1 MHRKKQKTWAKH
13 FDFILLDLLF
23 IELSFIMAYVL
34 RFGIDKLRFLFG
46 GSNTVRPYH
55 YIMIVILVLHVAIV
69 FFSKQYDNILKRNI
83 AEEFV
88 KVFRYNL
95 SILIGI
101 VLLLF
106 MRKSS
111 EDYSR
116 IVVFLCPIIGLL
128 LIFT

>member
-69 FFSKQYDNILKRNI
+69 FFSKQYDNILNTT
-83 AEEFV
+83 F
-88 KVFRYNL
+88 
-95 SILIGI
+95 
-101 VLLLF
+101 
-106 MRKSS
+106 
-111 EDYSR
+111 
-116 IVVFLCPIIGLL
+116 PI
-128 LIFT
+128 